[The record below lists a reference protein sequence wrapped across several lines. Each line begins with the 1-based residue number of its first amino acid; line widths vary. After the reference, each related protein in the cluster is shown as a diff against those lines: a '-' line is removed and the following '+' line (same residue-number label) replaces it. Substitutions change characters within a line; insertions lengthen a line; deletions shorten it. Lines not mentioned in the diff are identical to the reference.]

1 MYKHKKDVH
10 TFLQPKKVR
19 KISFIEIFLILVAL
33 YVIYISIP
41 KIITAKSLLFFF
53 IIVVYALSRFVVPP
67 FIKQYNAIITN
78 EYIVIENQDLNS
90 IKIFYSEIDNIKKI
104 DERTIVINSNKE
116 KVNFNYSVH
125 LDENEADLFIKIF
138 EKNKEDNR
146 FKVRKE
152 IESNL

>member
-1 MYKHKKDVH
+1 M
-10 TFLQPKKVR
+10 
-19 KISFIEIFLILVAL
+19 S
-33 YVIYISIP
+33 
-41 KIITAKSLLFFF
+41 
-53 IIVVYALSRFVVPP
+53 
-67 FIKQYNAIITN
+67 
-78 EYIVIENQDLNS
+78 
-90 IKIFYSEIDNIKKI
+90 NIKKI
-104 DERTIVINSNKE
+104 DDRTIVINSNKE